1 MLCGASHDGF
11 SLSHKRTFIR
21 IFHVTKTP
29 SEYSQPKRRAAPR
42 VLPPLSP
49 FTYYRRNLA
58 RTLPVGGAIAI
69 SVFLISSIVALLN
82 SVDQSILVNY
92 GFLQRFSTLT
102 AQYETE
108 PSPALVAK
116 IEKSKHLKK
125 LFSSVPY
132 FITIQ
137 TVFGRMP
144 VPIYGLD
151 TAQAQE
157 MAALT
162 GNRLVAGRWPAPN
175 EPEIVLSRAWANNK
189 KVTIGQTIEIGNERL
204 PSLTQKQTVVGIMD
218 GGENFAIAD
227 KSYVLLEMPAAV
239 IRTSLILIPK
249 THRNLRALNTDV
261 HEILNAPQRHSL
273 RENEAKY
280 VQLFTFR
287 KLVEDLRKTLGFLYT
302 FLAVADGLVIGAV
315 ALLSG
320 FLANIYF
327 EQRLAEF
334 GLLSAFGFRRERLAR
349 RLVIESGALVI
360 AGWLG
365 GLLLSLLIF
374 RVLDVFYM
382 QPNGL
387 VLSGINRTALLYTL
401 PTPMI
406 VGVASL
412 GTVLFRLYRLDPI
425 EIMERR

>member
-1 MLCGASHDGF
+1 
-11 SLSHKRTFIR
+11 
-21 IFHVTKTP
+21 
-29 SEYSQPKRRAAPR
+29 

-92 GFLQRFSTLT
+92 GFLQRFSAITS
-102 AQYETE
+102 QYETE
-108 PSPALVAK
+108 PSAAVVAK
-116 IEKSKHLKK
+116 AKKSKHLKK
-125 LFSSVPY
+125 VISGVPY

-151 TAQAQE
+151 PPDAQE

-162 GNRLVAGRWPAPN
+162 GNTLVAGRWPKPN
-175 EPEIVLSRAWANNK
+175 EPEIVLTRAWANNK
-189 KVTIGQTIEIGNERL
+189 KVEIGQSIEIGNERL
-204 PSLTQKQTVVGIMD
+204 PTLTQKQKLVGIMD

-239 IRTSLILIPK
+239 IRTSLILVPK
-249 THRNLRALNTDV
+249 AHSELGALNKEVRD
-261 HEILNAPQRHSL
+261 ILDSPRRHNLPES
-273 RENEAKY
+273 EAKY
-280 VQLFTFR
+280 VQLFTFT
-287 KLVEDLRKTLGFLYT
+287 KLVEELRKTLGFLYT

-349 RLVIESGALVI
+349 RLIIESGALVI
-360 AGWLG
+360 AGWIG

-374 RVLDVFYM
+374 RALDTFYM
-382 QPNGL
+382 KPNGL

-401 PTPMI
+401 PTPII

>member
-1 MLCGASHDGF
+1 
-11 SLSHKRTFIR
+11 
-21 IFHVTKTP
+21 VTKTP
-29 SEYSQPKRRAAPR
+29 SEYSRPAPRIAPR

-92 GFLQRFSTLT
+92 SFLQQFSAITS
-102 AQYETE
+102 QYETE
-108 PSPALVAK
+108 PPPNVTDKAK
-116 IEKSKHLKK
+116 KSKHLKK
-125 LFSSVPY
+125 VISGVPY

-144 VPIYGLD
+144 IPVYGLS
-151 TAQAQE
+151 TAEAQE
-157 MAALT
+157 MATLT
-162 GNRLVAGRWPAPN
+162 GNKLVAGRWPKPN
-175 EPEIVLSRAWANNK
+175 EPEVVLTRAWANNK
-189 KVTIGQTIEIGNERL
+189 KVKIGQSFKVGNERL
-204 PSLTQKQTVVGIMD
+204 STLTQEQVLVGILE

-239 IRTSLILIPK
+239 IRTSLIFIPK
-249 THRNLRALNTDV
+249 TPGELNALNKDIHDV
-261 HEILNAPQRHSL
+261 LSAPEHHGLQANAT
-273 RENEAKY
+273 KY
-280 VQLFTFR
+280 VQLYTFNQ
-287 KLVEDLRKTLGFLYT
+287 LVNELRKTLGFLYT
-302 FLAVADGLVIGAV
+302 FLAVADGLVVGAV

-349 RLVIESGALVI
+349 RLIIESGALVV

-374 RVLDVFYM
+374 RALDIFYM
-382 QPNGL
+382 KPNGL
-387 VLSGINRTALLYTL
+387 VLSGINRMALLYTL
-401 PTPMI
+401 PTPII